1 MSKQE
6 LILLALDES
15 PFLMLVQRALRAAG
29 YEVAEAHDRAAL
41 ERVLQ
46 ESSPSLLLIGE
57 SLHREPGLKL
67 AAEQLGRFPTLPIL
81 LYAEKDSGETAK
93 QVLAAGLSGYIF
105 PPLRTE
111 DIVNAV
117 TRSLARARHL
127 GDWVRREVKRT
138 TSTLQKQVSELDSIF
153 QNLGDGVIILN
164 KNNRIL
170 LINRTVQRLFN
181 VDSKV
186 VIGLPLEDAIP
197 HPDLLSL
204 LNHSATED
212 ADPQKIHE
220 IHFEDKH
227 VFAARCTPIPE
238 IGFAITL
245 QDISHLKELERLKT
259 DFVHTVS
266 HDLRSPLTS
275 VLGYAEL
282 VGRTGPLNE
291 HQNEFMGRLKG
302 SVQQITSL
310 VNDLLDIGRMEAGF
324 DTRRESVHLETILA
338 RTLDTMSGQLKARSL
353 KVNVEK
359 DASLPTLKANPLRL
373 SQMLDNLIGNAIK
386 YSGDNGLIDI
396 NIHAES
402 GQVIFR
408 IKDNGPGIP
417 STDLPHIFEKFYRG
431 TNIPDGVVGSGLGLA
446 IVKSIVDSHEG
457 RIYVESTLGK
467 GTTCFVVLPAET

>member
-41 ERVLQ
+41 ERILQ
-46 ESSPSLLLIGE
+46 ESSPNLLLIGE
-57 SLHREPGLKL
+57 SLQNEAGLKL

-81 LYAEKDSGETAK
+81 LYVEKDSGETAK
-93 QVLAAGLSGYIF
+93 QVLANGLSGYIF

-111 DIVNAV
+111 DIVDAV

-127 GDWVRREVKRT
+127 GDWVRHEVKRT
-138 TSTLQKQVSELDSIF
+138 TSTLQKQVHELDVIF

-164 KNNRIL
+164 KKNRIL
-170 LINRTVQRLFN
+170 LINRTVQKLFN
-181 VDSKV
+181 VDSKAV
-186 VIGLPLEDAIP
+186 TGLPLEEAIA
-197 HPDLLSL
+197 HPDLLSV

-212 ADPQKIHE
+212 AELHE
-220 IHFEDKH
+220 IHFDDNR
-227 VFAARCTPIPE
+227 VFAARSTPIPE
-238 IGFAITL
+238 IGSAITL

-291 HQNEFMGRLKG
+291 HQIEFMGRLKG
-302 SVQQITSL
+302 SVQQITTL

-338 RTLDTMSGQLKARSL
+338 RTLETLGGQLKTHNI

-373 SQMLDNLIGNAIK
+373 SQMLDNLIGNAVK
-386 YSGDNGLIDI
+386 YSGDDNTLDI

-408 IKDNGPGIP
+408 LKDNGPGIP
-417 STDLPHIFEKFYRG
+417 PADLPHIFEKFYRG
-431 TNIPDGVVGSGLGLA
+431 TNIPDSVIGTGLGLA

-457 RIYVESTLGK
+457 RIWVESALGK
-467 GTTCFVVLPAET
+467 GTTFFVVLPAEA

>member
-1 MSKQE
+1 MNKQE

-29 YEVAEAHDRAAL
+29 YEVAEAHDHAAL
-41 ERVLQ
+41 ERILQ
-46 ESSPSLLLIGE
+46 ESSPNLLLIGE
-57 SLHREPGLKL
+57 SLHGEPGLKL

-93 QVLAAGLSGYIF
+93 QVLVAGLSGYIF
-105 PPLRTE
+105 PPLHTE

-127 GDWVRREVKRT
+127 GDWVRHEVKRT
-138 TSTLQKQVSELDSIF
+138 TSTLQKQVHELDVIF

-170 LINRTVQRLFN
+170 LLNRTVQTLFE
-181 VDSKV
+181 VDSKSV
-186 VIGLPLEDAIP
+186 TGLPLEEAIP

-204 LNHSATED
+204 LHHAATEE
-212 ADPQKIHE
+212 AKIHE
-220 IHFEDKH
+220 IHFDDKR
-227 VFAARCTPIPE
+227 VFAAHCTSIPE

-282 VGRTGPLNE
+282 VGRSGPLNE
-291 HQNEFMGRLKG
+291 QQSDFMERLKG

-310 VNDLLDIGRMEAGF
+310 VNGLLDIGRMEAGF

-338 RTLDTMSGQLKARSL
+338 RTLDNMGGQIKTRNLNL
-353 KVNVEK
+353 NVEK

-386 YSGDNGLIDI
+386 YSGENGAIGI
-396 NIHAES
+396 KIHAED
-402 GQVIFR
+402 GQVILS
-408 IKDNGPGIP
+408 IKDSGPGIP
-417 STDLPHIFEKFYRG
+417 SADLPHIFEKFYRG
-431 TNIPDGVVGSGLGLA
+431 ANVPDGVIGSGLGLA
-446 IVKSIVDSHEG
+446 IVKSIVDNHQG

-467 GTTCFVVLPAET
+467 GTTCFVVLPAEA